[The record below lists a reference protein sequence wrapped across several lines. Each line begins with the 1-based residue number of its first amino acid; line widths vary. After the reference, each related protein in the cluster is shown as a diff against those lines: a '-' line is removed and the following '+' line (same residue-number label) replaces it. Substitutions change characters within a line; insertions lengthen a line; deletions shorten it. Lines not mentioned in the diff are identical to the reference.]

1 MARPSQGGADS
12 KWPIKVAYG
21 HRYAS
26 TQPLLVDQASGKTR
40 NMRIHWGTVDENLRF
55 YPGKRFF
62 YASPSERARFVYPDT
77 WDLTELEK
85 LSGIKGQGRP
95 AYEGADTNR
104 FYGDVWLLEQ
114 VAERTGLRA
123 DLMRVFG
130 RNREL
135 VNDILTLSY
144 YPYLTGN
151 TYNRLARWQ
160 RIEKTPSSSR
170 SPPTLSPPSG
180 LGRPSTTNS
189 ILFPAAA
196 CIARN
201 RVEI

>member
-1 MARPSQGGADS
+1 MS
-12 KWPIKVAYG
+12 IHVANG

-40 NMRIHWGTVDENLRF
+40 NMRIHWGTVDETLRF

-95 AYEGADTNR
+95 AYEGADANR

-135 VNDILTLSY
+135 VNDILTLSLLSL
-144 YPYLTGN
+144 PDGEHHTTDLPAGN
-151 TYNRLARWQ
+151 A
-160 RIEKTPSSSR
+160 SR
-170 SPPTLSPPSG
+170 RPPLPES
-180 LGRPSTTNS
+180 
-189 ILFPAAA
+189 
-196 CIARN
+196 
-201 RVEI
+201 